1 MNTIGVHAIETDL
14 TGLSEEA
21 AAPAVFSETEIK
33 TSVAPSRRIF
43 LRGLILDA
51 QIGVYDHEKGRTQ
64 RVRVDVDVYLAPLT
78 GPIDDRL
85 ENVLDYDF
93 VRDAALDLIRD
104 RHIELQET
112 LAEALADICLSA
124 EQAIAVRVS
133 TCKLDI
139 YDDVQEIGYETVKVK
154 ETTL

>member
-1 MNTIGVHAIETDL
+1 MNKVGVHAVKPEL
-14 TGLSEEA
+14 AGVSEEA
-21 AAPAVFSETEIK
+21 PKIGMPLETQPL
-33 TSVAPSRRIF
+33 TSVTPTRRIF

-51 QIGVYDHEKGRTQ
+51 HIGVYDHEKGRTQ
-64 RVRVDVDVYLAPLT
+64 RVKVDVDVYLAPLT
-78 GPIDDRL
+78 GPIDDLL

-93 VRDAALDLIRD
+93 VRDAAHGLIRD

-139 YDDVQEIGYETVKVK
+139 YDDVQEIGYETVKLK
-154 ETTL
+154 DTA